1 MGSEDKLGAGQA
13 EVQPEG
19 EAEFNPELTLL
30 IADDQAATRI
40 GIRRAVEPHGLRVV
54 GEVGSVAEALAAA
67 AKHQPDVCLLST
79 RMPGNGIEGA
89 RLIRKTVPDT
99 KIVMLTS
106 DGRSDELLA
115 SLQAGADGYLLMTTS
130 AERLHH
136 AIRGVVNGQAALPRE
151 LTAVLIRE
159 FRDRGNHR
167 RITLPSQQHVDLTAR
182 EFEVGERLRRGERT
196 SEVAAHLGISEVTVR
211 RHISALVQ
219 KLAAPDRKGMLA
231 MLERADADRQTR
243 P

>member
-1 MGSEDKLGAGQA
+1 MGSHDKIELAEP
-13 EVQPEG
+13 EVQPEVDP
-19 EAEFNPELTLL
+19 EAELTLV
-30 IADDQAATRI
+30 IADDQAATRM
-40 GIRRAVEPHGLRVV
+40 GIRRAVEPHGLRVMA
-54 GEVGSVAEALAAA
+54 EVTSAAEALAAA
-67 AKHQPDVCLLST
+67 VKHQPDVCLLST
-79 RMPGNGIEGA
+79 RLPGNGIESA
-89 RLIRKTVPDT
+89 RLIKKTVPDT
-99 KIVMLTS
+99 RIIMMSTE
-106 DGRSDELLA
+106 GRNDELLA

-167 RITLPSQQHVDLTAR
+167 RITLPSQEDVELTAR

-211 RHISALVQ
+211 RHISALMQ
-219 KLAAPDRKGMLA
+219 KLAAPDRKGMVAL
-231 MLERADADRQTR
+231 LERADADRQAGT
-243 P
+243 

>member
-1 MGSEDKLGAGQA
+1 MGSDDKIGSS
-13 EVQPEG
+13 EPDVQPE
-19 EAEFNPELTLL
+19 AEPQLTLV
-30 IADDQAATRI
+30 IADDQVATRM

-54 GEVGSVAEALAAA
+54 AEVGSVAEAVSAAI
-67 AKHQPDVCLLST
+67 KHQPDVCLLST
-79 RMPGNGIEGA
+79 RIPGNGIEGA
-89 RLIRKTVPDT
+89 RLIKKMVPET
-99 KIVMLTS
+99 RIVMMTS
-106 DGRSDELLA
+106 EGRNDELLA

-130 AERLHH
+130 AKRLHH

-167 RITLPSQQHVDLTAR
+167 RITLPSQEDVELTAR

-211 RHISALVQ
+211 RHISALMQ

-231 MLERADADRQTR
+231 LLERADTDRQAR